1 MTPLRKRRLEYMQ
14 LKHYSA
20 SAIKAFM
27 GYGKLSSIARYL
39 HVSRAGSKLPDLIGP
54 SPSHDAPQF

>member
-1 MTPLRKRRLEYMQ
+1 MSEYMQ

-20 SAIKAFM
+20 STIKAFM
-27 GYGKLSSIARYL
+27 GHGKLSTTARYL
-39 HVSRAGSKLPDLIGP
+39 HVSRANHKLPDLIGP